1 METEAPDR
9 TSRMI
14 YVKGILV
21 ILGLSVIAVGF
32 VFGKMRD
39 DAQALLRGEVL
50 ASIQRLG
57 AEASVVIDARSASQ
71 PEDVLIALRK
81 LSAHQGH
88 RSYPQET
95 FHVIIGSGAEAV
107 KLELG
112 RDSEIRDEYWV
123 SVWSEE
129 SGTYRF
135 IGSLRTDVFDQYPRD
150 Q

>member
-9 TSRMI
+9 SSRMI
-14 YVKGILV
+14 YVKGIIV
-21 ILGLSVIAVGF
+21 ILGLSSIVAMH
-32 VFGKMRD
+32 VFLKMSD
-39 DAQALLRGEVL
+39 DAEALLRGEVL

-57 AEASVVIDARSASQ
+57 AEASVVIDGRSASQ
-71 PEDVLIALRK
+71 PKDVLIALGK
-81 LSAHQGH
+81 LAAHQGH

-95 FHVIIGSGAEAV
+95 FHVIIGSGAESV

-129 SGTYRF
+129 SGAYRF

-150 Q
+150 H